1 MEANLVPLT
10 PAFLQ
15 EVDAPLAPPTLVLVP
30 GKRKLSQFRLRRPLA
45 SEDRSSYSS
54 TLLTYVFL
62 RGILSFFAC
71 VVSSMV
77 FWERSRR
84 GRWKLS
90 GGLGVCDVQHF
101 IRGFVA
107 KD

>member
-45 SEDRSSYSS
+45 SEGRSSYSS

-62 RGILSFFAC
+62 RGILNFLLVWFRLWCFGRDPVEDGGSSPVVWVFVMC
-71 VVSSMV
+71 NVSS
-77 FWERSRR
+77 E
-84 GRWKLS
+84 
-90 GGLGVCDVQHF
+90 GL
-101 IRGFVA
+101 
-107 KD
+107 